1 MELIKNSTP
10 QGKNDIQIKFG
21 HSEKDTKFE
30 TIFHLIG
37 HLLSKCQIN
46 WKIVSNFMAFLETN
60 TVFPQIFSSLE

>member
-21 HSEKDTKFE
+21 HFEKDTKFE

-37 HLLSKCQIN
+37 HLLSKYQIN
-46 WKIVSNFMAFLETN
+46 WKIVSNFMAFLEKLN
-60 TVFPQIFSSLE
+60 FI